1 MDTSVFAEY
10 ETDLQT
16 LLVSISGQLDGDA
29 VRLRGEE
36 RRSAFRRIERE
47 LEEADEIIEQMAV
60 EVQTADRDKAEL
72 QAKLKTHKA
81 TLARHQ
87 GELKTLSSGA
97 DRDDLLSAPSGS
109 KSGHVALDMGDD
121 GGGADSPALGSQTA
135 AQRSRLLSAT
145 DKLADGQRRLEESHR
160 VALQTEDVGSTI
172 LRDLRGQRDVL
183 EHTRDTLYDADGSID
198 RASSTLRKMVRR
210 AYQQRAITYAI
221 IGLLVLLI
229 LYVLASK
236 LFG

>member
-16 LLVSISGQLDGDA
+16 LLKSIADQLEGDA
-29 VRLRGEE
+29 IRLRGEE
-36 RRSAFRRIERE
+36 RRSVFRRIERE
-47 LEEADEIIEQMAV
+47 LEEADEIVEQMAV
-60 EVQTADRDKAEL
+60 EAQTADRGKAEL
-72 QAKLKTHKA
+72 QGKLKAHKG
-81 TLARHQ
+81 TLTRYK
-87 GELKTLSSGA
+87 GELKTLSTGA
-97 DRDDLLSAPSGS
+97 DRDDLLSLPSAS
-109 KSGHVALDMGDD
+109 TAGHVALDVEYGT
-121 GGGADSPALGSQTA
+121 DSPALSQAA

-198 RASSTLRKMVRR
+198 RASGVLRKMVRR
-210 AYQQRAITYAI
+210 AYQQRAVTYAI

>member
-16 LLVSISGQLDGDA
+16 LLASISTQFDGDA

-36 RRSAFRRIERE
+36 RRSTFRRIERE

-60 EVQTADRDKAEL
+60 EAQTADRDKVEL
-72 QAKLKTHKA
+72 QGKLKAHKA
-81 TLARHQ
+81 TLARYKSD
-87 GELKTLSSGA
+87 LKTLSSGA
-97 DRDDLLSAPSGS
+97 DRDDLLSTP
-109 KSGHVALDMGDD
+109 GHVALDVDE
-121 GGGADSPALGSQTA
+121 GGADSPALSQTA

-183 EHTRDTLYDADGSID
+183 EHTRDTLYDADSSID
-198 RASSTLRKMVRR
+198 RASGTLRKMVRI

-221 IGLLVLLI
+221 IGLLILLI

>member
-1 MDTSVFAEY
+1 MDVSVFAEY

-16 LLVSISGQLDGDA
+16 LLKSIGDLVEGDA
-29 VRLRGEE
+29 TRLRGDE

-47 LEEADEIIEQMAV
+47 LEEADEIVEQMAV
-60 EVQTADRDKAEL
+60 EVQTADRDKPAL
-72 QAKLKTHKA
+72 QAKLKEHKVA
-81 TLARHQ
+81 LARHKSS
-87 GELKTLSSGA
+87 LKSLLSSA
-97 DRDDLLSAPSGS
+97 DRDDLLGAPPGS
-109 KSGHVALDMGDD
+109 KADHVALDVEDD
-121 GGGADSPALGSQTA
+121 RTNSPALSQAA
-135 AQRSRLLSAT
+135 AQRSKLLSGS

-198 RASSTLRKMVRR
+198 RASGTLRKMIRR

-221 IGLLVLLI
+221 IALLV
-229 LYVLASK
+229 V
-236 LFG
+236 FM

>member
-16 LLVSISGQLDGDA
+16 LQASISSRLEGDA
-29 VRLRGEE
+29 VRLRGDE
-36 RRSAFRRIERE
+36 RQSTFRRIERE

-60 EVQTADRDKAEL
+60 EAQTADRDKADL
-72 QAKLKTHKA
+72 QAKLRAHRNALAQRKA
-81 TLARHQ
+81 
-87 GELKTLSSGA
+87 ELKTLISGA
-97 DRDDLLSAPSGS
+97 DRGDLLGS
-109 KSGHVALDMGDD
+109 KHVALDIEDD
-121 GGGADSPALGSQTA
+121 DRSGSPALSQSA
-135 AQRSRLLSAT
+135 AQRSRLLNAT

-183 EHTRDTLYDADGSID
+183 EHTRDTLYEADGSID
-198 RASSTLRKMVRR
+198 RASGTLRKMVRR

-236 LFG
+236 LLG